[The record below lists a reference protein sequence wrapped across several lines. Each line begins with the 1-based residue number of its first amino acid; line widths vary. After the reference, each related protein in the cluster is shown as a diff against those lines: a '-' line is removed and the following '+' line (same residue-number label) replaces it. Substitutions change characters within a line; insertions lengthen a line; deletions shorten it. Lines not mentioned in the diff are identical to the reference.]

1 MNQEPPDPMPANV
14 LAAAAGMRRNPRSEV
29 NTPPTTAYA
38 LRVSCGSVP
47 ARRIDGYIRSPILY
61 IHKGGERMALTITS
75 LRLDTELADEAARV
89 LGVKTRTE
97 AVHAALREIV
107 ALKKFK
113 ALMARHGRKMR
124 FEAQSDESRHF
135 RHLDLQRL
143 PAYQSTP
150 TTDRDP
156 QWTDSHILSSW
167 RNCGEAPHCRRS
179 APSSGC
185 CRRITLSSRR
195 RNDIGSNPENCSEKF
210 GVIGVSCRN
219 SSATYTSTS

>member
-47 ARRIDGYIRSPILY
+47 ARRIDGYIRSPVLY

-89 LGVKTRTE
+89 LCVKTRTE

-113 ALMARHGRKMR
+113 ALIARHGGKMR

-135 RHLDLQRL
+135 RHPDLQRP

-156 QWTDSHILSSW
+156 QWTDSHILCRPGGTVARRHAAGGACLPQGAAEESSY
-167 RNCGEAPHCRRS
+167 PHADGTALARI
-179 APSSGC
+179 
-185 CRRITLSSRR
+185 RRIAGK
-195 RNDIGSNPENCSEKF
+195 NSE
-210 GVIGVSCRN
+210 
-219 SSATYTSTS
+219 